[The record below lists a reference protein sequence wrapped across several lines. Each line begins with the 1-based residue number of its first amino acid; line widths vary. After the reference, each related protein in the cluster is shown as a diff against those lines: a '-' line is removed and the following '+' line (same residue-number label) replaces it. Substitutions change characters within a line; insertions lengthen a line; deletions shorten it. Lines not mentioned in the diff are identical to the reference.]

1 MKKGRYVMLD
11 TFFRPLLAVFK
22 KDFIIWLRNP
32 LSIVASLGPILA
44 ILVVQG
50 IGSGGGNAG
59 QFVGRNPVAL
69 VTLDHATK
77 GMQMRQILYRSN
89 VFRLTDATPQQA
101 QDLMKNLQAVATI
114 TIPADFTQR
123 VQAHESTPLEVTINN
138 LNLDFTDDIRRA
150 LPDAITQ
157 FYQAQGSRSPIKI
170 TLQEQDLRKQ
180 DIQLFQYSFLPLLV
194 LLLISSGLVT
204 NSIAAAREWEQQ
216 TIKELL
222 LSPVGRLVLI
232 TGKALAGFTGT
243 LCLGLLV
250 FALSVWQG
258 WIQPPIGVY
267 LGTCLLI
274 MVLIAL
280 LGTGLGVALG
290 TMLQRIQLV
299 TTTSVISAFLLFFL
313 TGGIGVLAFEP
324 IVLQNIAAF
333 DPLYYGVHAL
343 QMALFYNS
351 SDQLGRDVL
360 VLSLSA
366 LVALILGVFA
376 MRRRIA
382 S

>member
-1 MKKGRYVMLD
+1 MLD

-32 LSIVASLGPILA
+32 LSIVASLVPILA
-44 ILVVQG
+44 ILMIQG
-50 IGSGGGNAG
+50 IGSGGGGAG
-59 QFVGRNPVAL
+59 QAVGRNPVAL
-69 VTLDHATK
+69 VTLDHDSK
-77 GMQMRQILYRSN
+77 GMQMRQILYQSK

-101 QDLMKNLQAVATI
+101 KALMRNLQVVATI

-123 VQAHESTPLEVTINN
+123 IEAHESTPLDVTINN

-150 LPDAITQ
+150 VPDAITQ
-157 FYQAQGSRSPIKI
+157 FYQAQGGSSPLKV
-170 TLQEQDLRKQ
+170 TLHEQDLRKQ

-194 LLLISSGLVT
+194 LLLISSSLVT
-204 NSIAAAREWEQQ
+204 NSIAAAREWERS

-222 LSPVGRLVLI
+222 LSPVGRLVLV
-232 TGKALAGFTGT
+232 TGKVLAGFTGT
-243 LCLGLLV
+243 LLLGVLV
-250 FALSVWQG
+250 FALSVWQS
-258 WIQPPIGVY
+258 WILPPPGVY

-274 MVLIAL
+274 MALIAL

-290 TMLQRIQLV
+290 AMVQRIQPV
-299 TTTSVISAFLLFFL
+299 TTTSVITAFFLFFL

-333 DPLYYGVHAL
+333 DPLYYGIHAL

-360 VLSLSA
+360 VLGLSS
-366 LVALILGVFA
+366 LVALGLGGEALRHGVVN
-376 MRRRIA
+376 
-382 S
+382 